1 MEELIA
7 KFLPEELKE
16 RRRLYEEEME
26 ELSKYVHACFCFPF
40 HALQLT
46 ETDTLLTS
54 SLFSDIMFLV
64 WNGHGKVIYIMEV
77 SKAPL
82 PSLSEAVVKHLPAGL
97 WRVHQPNHRATW
109 PISALVSACYGK
121 EWIKESLN

>member
-64 WNGHGKVIYIMEV
+64 WNGHGEVIYIMEV
-77 SKAPL
+77 KKAPSH
-82 PSLSEAVVKHLPAGL
+82 PSRKQLLNIYQQVSEECTSQTTEPRDASQH
-97 WRVHQPNHRATW
+97 
-109 PISALVSACYGK
+109 
-121 EWIKESLN
+121 